1 VNHLSVGETI
11 GRWVV
16 ILLLIFPSVPLVRLW
31 LLKSPGPR
39 VTALERTA
47 LFLATGSQAIILLTL
62 AWEPLLGGAGSDRRF
77 ATILINLFVML
88 LAAAVVMIRGRSL
101 RWRLAFPC
109 LWLCGSWFFV
119 WAISSAV

>member
-1 VNHLSVGETI
+1 VSSLSVGEAI
-11 GRWVV
+11 GRSVV
-16 ILLLIFPSVPLVRLW
+16 ILLLILPSVPLVRLW

-47 LFLATGSQAIILLTL
+47 LLLATCSQAFMLLAL
-62 AWEPLLGGAGSDRRF
+62 AWEPLLGGSYSDRRH

-109 LWLCGSWFFV
+109 LWLCGSWFYA
-119 WAISSAV
+119 WAISSVV

>member
-1 VNHLSVGETI
+1 VNSLSVGETI

-31 LLKSPGPR
+31 LLKSPGSR

-47 LFLATGSQAIILLTL
+47 LLLATGSQAIILLAL
-62 AWEPLLGGAGSDRRF
+62 AWEPLLGGSYSDRRF

-88 LAAAVVMIRGRSL
+88 LVAGVVMIRGRSL

-119 WAISSAV
+119 WAISAAV